1 MVKHLST
8 LALRALRVNQEVSAH
23 LTRIHSGFLPD
34 RNITQAQQ
42 VLNELQTMLQDMEK
56 ALKAPLSQTSSSSAL
71 PLK

>member
-8 LALRALRVNQEVSAH
+8 LALRALRINQEVSAN

-34 RNITQAQQ
+34 KNITQAQQ
-42 VLNELQTMLQDMEK
+42 VLNELQAMLQDMEK
-56 ALKAPLSQTSSSSAL
+56 VLKSPPRQTSSSPL